1 MTLQTYVL
9 YTTYITG
16 YNTQCS
22 GHGKGLQLCKCTIV
36 QYVSM
41 DE

>member
-22 GHGKGLQLCKCTIV
+22 VDGKGLQLYNLYNSAVC
-36 QYVSM
+36 
-41 DE
+41 